1 MQVISSD
8 SWHFVHQNENEN
20 KERADI
26 EIPEDNLPASLEFSL
41 ARLND

>member
-1 MQVISSD
+1 MPANHSD
-8 SWHFVHQNENEN
+8 SWHFAHQNEN

-26 EIPEDNLPASLEFSL
+26 EIPEDNLPASLAFSL